1 MINWIIISVQ
11 PENVLFPYYRQ
22 TGTKGTYEDERFYV
36 KVPSSLID
44 DPNDLYVNWLL
55 THLARDLELVKWN

>member
-1 MINWIIISVQ
+1 MFN
-11 PENVLFPYYRQ
+11 FPTIVKLAQ
-22 TGTKGTYEDERFYV
+22 KVPMKTKDFML

-55 THLARDLELVKWN
+55 THLARDLELVTWN